1 MRVIYLIHI
10 ILRKIIKYAHER
22 CKIESRN
29 SRRIFVCKCVQTFGK
44 RDFRFCDLEFAY
56 DQRTGYNVRIIKE
69 RRKQL
74 PAYNQKKQKGVYLRI
89 T

>member
-1 MRVIYLIHI
+1 MVRRDKLPE
-10 ILRKIIKYAHER
+10 LRQAQLWSFSSEIIKIDKFLKTYHER

-69 RRKQL
+69 RRK
-74 PAYNQKKQKGVYLRI
+74 
-89 T
+89 